1 LVVDVVFSSGWC
13 FALQAGSIANDSF
26 SAIYIL
32 AAVDLALRARETK
45 RVTDLWLSLLAAA
58 LVTGTKQ
65 SNIPLV
71 ALWLAA
77 AWPALRLL
85 RSHDRWPAAGMAC
98 LGLLVS
104 IVPVTIAN
112 LYYTG
117 TCLPLEF
124 PGIGNF
130 KLDPFWGIIGNAIS
144 LPAQNLLPPF
154 YSLLPPFYIHWN
166 GLGAKIRL
174 ALLHSPIGGHFSS
187 FENFLL
193 LTHAHGITEENSG
206 IGLGICI
213 LLLIAIV
220 EAWRHRDAGGTAAP
234 NRWLWWLR
242 VIPWGLLLIFM
253 ATNGSY
259 QNARQLA
266 PYYTFLLP
274 VFLVRPGQVFVARER
289 LWQRLG
295 QAVMALTAVML
306 ITSVDRPLFPVQ
318 RLFGW
323 LNAKYPGSA
332 IIMDGYMDYLYSYF
346 RNLEAHRNFLRRNVP
361 PDEPILGYCTT
372 STGVDE
378 IALWQPLNGRRVVRI
393 LPEDPPERLR
403 QQGIHFVV
411 IDELALQ
418 EKNESARLWLE
429 THHAQLI
436 NVFPPVAQLDLDQ
449 GYCQLY
455 LVYLNDPDQ

>member
-1 LVVDVVFSSGWC
+1 
-13 FALQAGSIANDSF
+13 
-26 SAIYIL
+26 
-32 AAVDLALRARETK
+32 
-45 RVTDLWLSLLAAA
+45 
-58 LVTGTKQ
+58 
-65 SNIPLV
+65 
-71 ALWLAA
+71 
-77 AWPALRLL
+77 
-85 RSHDRWPAAGMAC
+85 M
-98 LGLLVS
+98 
-104 IVPVTIAN
+104 
-112 LYYTG
+112 
-117 TCLPLEF
+117 
-124 PGIGNF
+124 
-130 KLDPFWGIIGNAIS
+130 
-144 LPAQNLLPPF
+144 
-154 YSLLPPFYIHWN
+154 
-166 GLGAKIRL
+166 
-174 ALLHSPIGGHFSS
+174 
-187 FENFLL
+187 
-193 LTHAHGITEENSG
+193 
-206 IGLGICI
+206 
-213 LLLIAIV
+213 
-220 EAWRHRDAGGTAAP
+220 
-234 NRWLWWLR
+234 
-242 VIPWGLLLIFM
+242 IPWGLLLIFM

-266 PYYTFLLP
+266 PYYAFLLP

-361 PDEPILGYCTT
+361 PDEPILGYYTT

-411 IDELALQ
+411 IDGLALQ

-455 LVYLNDPDQ
+455 LVYLTDPEQ